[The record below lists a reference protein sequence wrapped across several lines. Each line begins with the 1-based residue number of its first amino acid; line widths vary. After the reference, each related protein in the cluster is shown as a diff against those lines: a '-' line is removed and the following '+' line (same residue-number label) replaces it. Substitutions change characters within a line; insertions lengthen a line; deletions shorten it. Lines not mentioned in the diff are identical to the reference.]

1 MSELSEK
8 AYRVV
13 NSIQGFS
20 TDEVTS
26 LIVDQNLRI
35 AALEAQNKKLVEALK
50 TGIDVSIMAVS
61 YVSAANYP
69 ERENEAVRKIENY
82 FQQVLSEVTQ

>member
-1 MSELSEK
+1 MSDTITSYEEISREGLVDMLEE
-8 AYRVV
+8 A
-13 NSIQGFS
+13 
-20 TDEVTS
+20 TD
-26 LIVDQNLRI
+26 RI

-61 YVSAANYP
+61 YVSVANYP

-82 FQQVLSEVTQ
+82 FHQVLSEVTQ